1 MSRINI
7 IDKMTETPL
16 VFDGAMGTVIYERG
30 VFINACFDELNLTR
44 ADFIKEIHGEYV
56 NAGADVILTNTFGAN
71 GFKLEKFGLGNKV
84 YDINF
89 AGAKIARE
97 AAGENIYVLGSVGP
111 RLGEGASITVEN
123 IDKLKEDYMMQIKG
137 LSDGGV
143 DGIILETHHNL
154 EEIDLAADII
164 KKYKS
169 LNNLTLPLIV
179 SLACKKEKETLSGL
193 NIKDAVK
200 HLDKNDDIDAI
211 GLNCIIGP
219 HAMLSVLE
227 DVIDLTSKHFIVE
240 PNAGHPQNVDGRM
253 IYMSTP
259 EYFTTYSQNF
269 IRLGVRG
276 VGGCCGTTP
285 KHIEEMA
292 KGIKSLTGVKKH
304 LKIEK
309 IETVTIPDIK
319 ITPKE
324 EKSKFAK
331 KLFSGEKVATLEITP
346 PRSVVLD
353 SVMDKVKECKEAGID
368 AINIPDG
375 PRASSRISSLVTA
388 IMIEKEIGMETILHY
403 CCRDRNLI
411 GMQSDLLGGYAAGLR
426 NYLIITGDPPKLGD
440 YPDATA
446 VFDIDAVGLTRVVH
460 NLNSG
465 FDIAGNLI
473 NPPTSILIGVG
484 ANPCAVDLEK
494 EINHLNNKYNAGA
507 EYVIT
512 QPVFDPNALI
522 LFIEKAEKKGI
533 NLPFVAGI
541 WPLVSLK
548 NALFLKNEV
557 PGVVVPDYITEKM
570 EKAKTKEDGIKYG
583 TEIAHEIKEK
593 ISSYVNGYQIS
604 APFGRV
610 DVALDVVKS

>member
-7 IDKMTETPL
+7 IDKMNETPL
-16 VFDGAMGTVIYERG
+16 VFDGAMGTVIYEKG

-44 ADFIKEIHGEYV
+44 PDLIKSIHKEYIE
-56 NAGADVILTNTFGAN
+56 AGADVILTNTFGAN
-71 GFKLEKFGLGNKV
+71 KFKLEKFGLGNKI
-84 YDINF
+84 YDINL
-89 AGAKIARE
+89 AGAKLARE
-97 AAGENIYVLGSVGP
+97 EAGVNIYVLGSIGP
-111 RLGEGASITVEN
+111 CLSKGSSLTIEN
-123 IDKLKEDYMMQIKG
+123 IDELKENYKAQIKG
-137 LSDGGV
+137 LADGGV
-143 DGIILETHHNL
+143 DGFIMETHHNMD
-154 EEIDLAADII
+154 EIKFGAELI
-164 KKYKS
+164 KKICP
-169 LNNLTLPLIV
+169 NQPLIV
-179 SLACKKEKETLSGL
+179 SLACRKEKETLSGL
-193 NIKDAVK
+193 DIKEAVK
-200 HLDKNDDIDAI
+200 QLDKNNNIDAI

-227 DVIDLTSKHFIVE
+227 DVINLTSKPFIVE

-259 EYFTTYSQNF
+259 EYFTTYSQNY

-285 KHIEEMA
+285 KHISEMSKTVKA
-292 KGIKSLTGVKKH
+292 LTGVKKH
-304 LKIEK
+304 VKIDK
-309 IETVTIPDIK
+309 VETSSEPDIK

-324 EKSKFAK
+324 EKSDFAK
-331 KLFSGEKVATLEITP
+331 KLFSGEKVLTMEITP

-353 SVMDKVKECKEAGID
+353 SLLDKVRECKNAGVD

-388 IMIEKEIGMETILHY
+388 IMIEREVGIETILHY

-411 GMQSDLLGGYAAGLR
+411 GMQSDLLGGYSAGLK

-440 YPDATA
+440 YPGATA
-446 VFDIDAVGLTRVVH
+446 VFDIDAVGLTKVVH
-460 NLNSG
+460 NLNHG
-465 FDIAGNLI
+465 ADIAGNTI

-484 ANPCAVDLEK
+484 ANPCAVDIEK
-494 EINHLNNKYNAGA
+494 EIQHLKNKYNAGA

-512 QPVFDPNALI
+512 QPVFDQSALI
-522 LFIEKAEKKGI
+522 SFIERAEKIGI
-533 NLPFVAGI
+533 HLPLVAGI

-557 PGVVVPDYITEKM
+557 PGVYVPDSIIERM

-583 TEIAHEIKEK
+583 IEIAHEIKEHIK
-593 ISSYVNGYQIS
+593 SYVNGYQIS
-604 APFGRV
+604 APFGKV
-610 DVALDVVKS
+610 DIALQVTKD